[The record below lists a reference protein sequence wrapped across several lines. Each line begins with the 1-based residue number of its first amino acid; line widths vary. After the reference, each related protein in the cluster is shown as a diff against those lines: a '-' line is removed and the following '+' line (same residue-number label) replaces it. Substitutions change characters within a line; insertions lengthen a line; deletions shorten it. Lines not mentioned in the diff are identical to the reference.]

1 MKLTVKQQRFADYY
15 IETGNATESAV
26 RAGYSKKTAR
36 VIGQENLTKPA
47 IKNYIDERMSELAD
61 KRVAKQEE
69 ILETLTKILRGEEDG
84 TALVGVGMGEQEV
97 RQVKPTLAEKIKAA
111 ELLGK
116 RYTLWT
122 DKQQVESITPVFIED
137 VPEDDD

>member
-122 DKQQVESITPVFIED
+122 DKQQVENITPVFVED
-137 VPEDDD
+137 VPEDD